1 MHNRRGKFT
10 LARSFLEDVDF
21 YLLRYVM
28 RDVIVLH
35 TETNL
40 ATDDITYWAIHPD
53 FHEVERGT
61 TIPEYQCTLTGTTP
75 KWTKIF

>member
-40 ATDDITYWAIHPD
+40 ATDEITYWAIHPD
-53 FHEVERGT
+53 FHEVERVAI
-61 TIPEYQCTLTGTTP
+61 IPEYQYTLTGTTP

>member
-1 MHNRRGKFT
+1 MRNRRGKFT
-10 LARSFLEDVDF
+10 LSRSFLEDVDF

-53 FHEVERGT
+53 FHEVERGAI
-61 TIPEYQCTLTGTTP
+61 IPEYQCTLTGTTP

>member
-10 LARSFLEDVDF
+10 LARSFLEGVDF

-35 TETNL
+35 TEANF
-40 ATDDITYWAIHPD
+40 ATDEITYWAIHPD
-53 FHEVERGT
+53 FHEVERGAI
-61 TIPEYQCTLTGTTP
+61 IPEYKCTLTGTTP